1 MFLGSVQQYIT
12 FSTNVKVEPVEKE
25 IEMNTFVN
33 AVVNQEARTTNG
45 MRARKSTANACVD
58 LFFKIGASRGKDIT
72 ADFVAAYVEDK
83 DLALRIAA
91 WARDVRGG
99 SGEREIFRQILKY
112 LEKNGHAQDAMRLAA
127 KAPELGRWDDLL
139 VFESPFMKQMSFEQ
153 IKKALDQDN
162 GLAAK
167 WMPRK
172 GELAAEMRNY
182 FGWSPKF
189 YRKRLVELT
198 NVVETQMCSKN
209 WDGIN
214 FSHVPSVASARYKK
228 AFYRNA
234 TEAYSAYV
242 AELVKD
248 PKDRTMDVKV
258 NAGAVYPYDVL
269 KGVVSLYNIQNYNAT
284 QLGLIQS
291 QWEALENFVGDAN
304 VLPLVDV
311 SGSMATTAGGKGT
324 VTCLD
329 VSVSLGLYL
338 ADKNKGK
345 FKDTFLTFSGT
356 PELLHL
362 KGNIVQKTQQ
372 MTKSNWGMNTNLVAA
387 MEKILKTAKD
397 GNVPQE
403 EMPEMLLILSDMQF
417 DQCARFDDSAM
428 QMIARKFEAAGY
440 TLPKIVFWNLN
451 SHDNVPVKYDT
462 RGVALVSGFSPAIMK
477 AVLSGDTDQFTP
489 DAIMRKAV
497 MVPRYEV

>member
-1 MFLGSVQQYIT
+1 
-12 FSTNVKVEPVEKE
+12 
-25 IEMNTFVN
+25 MNTFVN

-72 ADFVAAYVEDK
+72 KDFVAAYVENK
-83 DLALRIAA
+83 EVALRIAQ
-91 WARDVRGG
+91 WARDARGG

-112 LEKNGHAQDAMRLAA
+112 LDKHDPDAATALLR
-127 KAPELGRWDDLL
+127 KVPEIGRWDDIF
-139 VFESPFMKQMSFEQ
+139 VVQNTKPFAFTMLGD
-153 IKKALDQDN
+153 ALRAKN

-167 WMPRK
+167 WTPRK
-172 GELAAEMRNY
+172 GELAVEIRNF
-182 FGWSPKF
+182 FGMSPKF
-189 YRKRLVELT
+189 YRKSLVEMT
-198 NVVETQMCSKN
+198 KVVEQDMCAKN

-214 FSHVPSVASARYKK
+214 FSHVPSVAAARYKK

-269 KGVVSLYNIQNYNAT
+269 KGLINVYHNQNYNAT
-284 QLGLIQS
+284 QLGLIQA

-311 SGSMATTAGGKGT
+311 SGSMTCPAGKNNS

-329 VSVSLGLYL
+329 VAVSLGLYL
-338 ADKNKGK
+338 ADKNEGK
-345 FKDTFLTFSGT
+345 FKDTFLTFSGS

-362 KGNIVQKTQQ
+362 KGNIVQKVQQ
-372 MTKSNWGMNTNLVAA
+372 MTKSNWAMNTDLVKA

-451 SHDNVPVKYDT
+451 AHDNVPVKYDT

-489 DAIMRKAV
+489 EAIMLKAV
-497 MVPRYEV
+497 MVDRYAV

>member
-1 MFLGSVQQYIT
+1 MT
-12 FSTNVKVEPVEKE
+12 
-25 IEMNTFVN
+25 TFVS
-33 AVVNQEARTTNG
+33 AVQNQSTRTTNG

-72 ADFVAAYVEDK
+72 KDFVAAYVENPEV
-83 DLALRIAA
+83 ALRIAQ

-112 LEKNGHAQDAMRLAA
+112 LDKHQPAEAA
-127 KAPELGRWDDLL
+127 KLLLKVPEIGRWDDIF
-139 VFESPFMKQMSFEQ
+139 VVESKDN
-153 IKKALDQDN
+153 KAKAFTMLGDALRERN

-167 WMPRK
+167 WTPRK
-172 GELAAEMRNY
+172 GELAVEIRNF
-182 FGWSPKF
+182 FGMSPKF
-189 YRKRLVELT
+189 YRKSLVEMT
-198 NVVETQMCSKN
+198 KVVEQDMCAKN

-214 FSHVPSVASARYKK
+214 FSHVPSVAAARYKK

-248 PKDRTMDVKV
+248 PKDRTVQVKV

-269 KGVVSLYNIQNYNAT
+269 KGMINLYGNQNYNAT
-284 QLGLIQS
+284 QLGLIQA

-311 SGSMATTAGGKGT
+311 SGSMATPAGKNNA

-329 VSVSLGLYL
+329 VAVSLGLYL
-338 ADKNKGK
+338 ADKNEGK
-345 FKDTFLTFSGT
+345 FKDTFLTFSGS

-362 KGNIVQKTQQ
+362 KGNIVQKVQQ
-372 MTKSNWGMNTNLVAA
+372 MVKSNWAMNTDLVKA
-387 MEKILKTAKD
+387 MDKILKVAKE
-397 GNVPQE
+397 GGVPQS
-403 EMPEMLLILSDMQF
+403 EMPQMLLILSDMQF

-440 TLPKIVFWNLN
+440 EMPKIVFWNLN
-451 SHDNVPVKYDT
+451 AHDNVPVKYDA
-462 RGVALVSGFSPAIMK
+462 RGVALVSGFSPVIMK
-477 AVLSGDTDQFTP
+477 AVLSGDTDEFTP
-489 DAIMRKAV
+489 ESIMMKAV
-497 MVPRYEV
+497 MVPRYDL